1 MEEHI
6 SICSVSQS
14 FYPYIGGLARY
25 VDALGRKF
33 VTNGH
38 QFKVVHFKTSE
49 TPVIDFSHGLE
60 ITRVNIPKLGEETL
74 SKYMEFKELILQVTH
89 GEVPKE
95 VVGYEEYLEVNSKM
109 AKDIAD
115 AYSYKSF
122 DVLHVHDFQ
131 TLLLGRLLREEYKLN
146 IPMVFTWHVPFIAE
160 IPEFWKN
167 FFVSNMKYYDKVV
180 FSIPEYTEAAIKC
193 GLEPERIVTM
203 PPFIDVNGYPPKQPN
218 KARTKYSIS
227 PDDFLIACV
236 SRMDP
241 RKGQEVLIEALDEI
255 INKHKRSSVKC
266 LFVGNGS
273 FSKKMSGDLRQNRVD
288 MLKEMV
294 ESKGL
299 SQNVFFTG
307 RVDDSD
313 LYSIYHDCDVAIQP
327 SLHEGFGLT
336 ITEAMV
342 LGKAVI
348 GSRIGGIPI
357 QIEDGVNGYL
367 FEKGN
372 STELASKIMHL
383 MDNRPLL
390 DQMGQKGIE
399 TVKNKFS
406 SEVGYSNYLKIY
418 KDALELHKSLSLG

>member
-1 MEEHI
+1 
-6 SICSVSQS
+6 
-14 FYPYIGGLARY
+14 
-25 VDALGRKF
+25 
-33 VTNGH
+33 
-38 QFKVVHFKTSE
+38 
-49 TPVIDFSHGLE
+49 
-60 ITRVNIPKLGEETL
+60 
-74 SKYMEFKELILQVTH
+74 
-89 GEVPKE
+89 
-95 VVGYEEYLEVNSKM
+95 
-109 AKDIAD
+109 
-115 AYSYKSF
+115 
-122 DVLHVHDFQ
+122 
-131 TLLLGRLLREEYKLN
+131 
-146 IPMVFTWHVPFIAE
+146 
-160 IPEFWKN
+160 
-167 FFVSNMKYYDKVV
+167 
-180 FSIPEYTEAAIKC
+180 
-193 GLEPERIVTM
+193 
-203 PPFIDVNGYPPKQPN
+203 
-218 KARTKYSIS
+218 
-227 PDDFLIACV
+227 
-236 SRMDP
+236 
-241 RKGQEVLIEALDEI
+241 
-255 INKHKRSSVKC
+255 
-266 LFVGNGS
+266 
-273 FSKKMSGDLRQNRVD
+273 
-288 MLKEMV
+288 MV